1 MSAELAMFGINAVM
15 GLAGGVTARANIYA
29 QNRIDEANTYAK
41 NLVRGANNELASKRG
56 SLARFTQSVNN
67 NRALENTGAAAEAAT
82 VNYRRARDSR
92 IKDDFE
98 TQIKFAEQAGAQAAA
113 AGASGLIGGVADIVA
128 GTTAL
133 RKARLEQR
141 TAEATKQGDYDAA
154 KRNRMIHQAGWDSL
168 DHSEIADTLDYGKD
182 VAVTRKYGG
191 SLWTEALGG
200 QSGRT
205 LGAAW
210 EAGTS
215 AVSSS
220 NLFI

>member
-41 NLVRGANNELASKRG
+41 NLVRGANNELAAKRG

-182 VAVTRKYGG
+182 VAVTRVHGG
-191 SLWTEALGG
+191 SFWSEVLGA
-200 QSGRT
+200 QSKNT
-205 LGAAW
+205 LSAAW
-210 EAGTS
+210 EAGS
-215 AVSSS
+215 K
-220 NLFI
+220 LFI